1 MSEPHYRVRYRLTT
15 PTGVAL
21 LVEDEAGRLLVCS
34 PSGLYPYLR
43 EASDP
48 SVRDAAIRGFG
59 WAPVPRVAPYTLAR
73 LQRLL
78 GTPPTPR
85 RAAS

>member
-1 MSEPHYRVRYRLTT
+1 MSEPHYRIRYLLTT

-21 LVEDEAGRLLVCS
+21 LVEDEAGRLLVYA
-34 PSGLYPYLR
+34 PRGLYPYLR
-43 EASDP
+43 EAGDS
-48 SVRDAAIRGFG
+48 SVRDATLTGFG
-59 WAPVPRVAPYTLAR
+59 WVPVPRVAPYTLAR

-78 GTPPTPR
+78 GTPTSR

>member
-1 MSEPHYRVRYRLTT
+1 LSEPHFRIRYRLTT

-43 EASDP
+43 EAGDP
-48 SVRDAAIRGFG
+48 SVRDATIRDFG
-59 WAPVPRVAPYTLAR
+59 WVPVPRVAPYTLAR

-78 GTPPTPR
+78 GTPTSR